1 MAEITVA
8 AIKELRERTGC
19 GMMDAKRA
27 LTEAGGDVEKA
38 VDDLRKR
45 GAVKADA
52 KAGRQTSEGKVG
64 IITDGKTAALV
75 TLKCETDF
83 TANNDE
89 FKALVAGITKAVH
102 SAAGDPATLKYG
114 KGGTVGEAIKALVAK
129 TGENMQLGKHARLTL
144 TGAGYFGQYL
154 HSDGKLG
161 VVVKIEGSDGASEAE
176 KTLAKDIAMHAA
188 ATNPLGLTKEDVP
201 ADVIA
206 REKDIAAE
214 QAKASGKPA
223 NIIEKIAEGKLAA
236 FFKDQT
242 LLAQPFVKD
251 TAVTVE
257 QHVANVAKT
266 AGKPLKLTAYARI
279 KVGE

>member
-27 LTEAGGDVEKA
+27 LTEAGGDVQKA

-45 GAVKADA
+45 GVAKADS

-64 IITDGKTAALV
+64 IHVEGKIAAMIA
-75 TLKCETDF
+75 LKCETDF

-89 FKALVAGITKAVH
+89 FRALVKGIAQAVH
-102 SAAGDPATLKYG
+102 GAAGDPATLKYA
-114 KGGTVGEAIKALVAK
+114 KGGTVNDAVKALVAK
-129 TGENMQLGKHARLTL
+129 TGENMQLGRSQRLTL
-144 TGAGYFGQYL
+144 TGAGFFGQYL

-161 VVVKIEGSDGASEAE
+161 VLVKIEGSDGASEAE
-176 KTLAKDIAMHAA
+176 KTMAKDIAMHAA
-188 ATNPLGLTKEDVP
+188 ATNPLGLTKDDVP

-206 REKDIAAE
+206 REKDIAAD

-257 QHVANVAKT
+257 QHVANVAKA
-266 AGKPLKLTAYARI
+266 AGKPLKLTAYTRI